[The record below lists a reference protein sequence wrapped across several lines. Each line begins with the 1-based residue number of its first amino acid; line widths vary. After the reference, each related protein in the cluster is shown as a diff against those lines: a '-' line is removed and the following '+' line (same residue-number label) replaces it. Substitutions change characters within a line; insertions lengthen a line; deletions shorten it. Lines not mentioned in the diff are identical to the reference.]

1 MTSKYPSETQ
11 PKQIFLTSVFL
22 VVMSASLL
30 GLQIALGTNTLF
42 HANKWKV
49 EKREKLLGLTG
60 SDEYLSTRAPLF
72 EGVLNL
78 GKWYG
83 HQAVRSLELKD
94 LNNVRLKFKLEEGQT
109 LSIKLNDKSYSD
121 VGIVL
126 SRSEKASNVFFGK
139 NTYTRNKLDLT
150 LDGRW
155 SFLEIDIKER
165 MVRFQLNGKEVHQ
178 LTLNSPYTFSS
189 LTMQSGL
196 TGALVDDV
204 FLLNEKGETFYEGF
218 FDIKKALGL
227 TLFWMLFLVAVKMSL
242 VAFVPGMDIKIAQ
255 LLFLVLLVCQS
266 IYYAADRFFLSKYE
280 LSPFSKM
287 LDGKDVT
294 TVGNKLEKFRWG
306 LFHFL
311 ALNPPG
317 EIPSSTVFANRG
329 YPKDRIWEGPI
340 VCTLEQCNYRRME
353 TAAHIISRGNSNLV
367 LVGTSQSIG
376 AGASSLNKTFFTIL
390 HKQIQQQLKGS
401 RLVSLNLSES
411 GSNPQILFEKYQKN
425 IEILSPEIL
434 IINLVNNGDDFNYY
448 KGLKNFLELGKKK
461 ASRIFIVQEAISNES
476 DVHLDQRREFLSS
489 LAAENVHILDLN
501 SFMNSKQ
508 VFDGDFRFWDF
519 IHFNNEG
526 HKLAGE
532 WLATQII
539 KVMSGK

>member
-1 MTSKYPSETQ
+1 M
-11 PKQIFLTSVFL
+11 
-22 VVMSASLL
+22 VMSASLL

-280 LSPFSKM
+280 LSTFSKM

>member
-1 MTSKYPSETQ
+1 MTSKYPSESP

-42 HANKWKV
+42 HGNKWKV
-49 EKREKLLGLTG
+49 EKREKLFGLTG

-83 HQAVRSLELKD
+83 HQAVRSMELKD
-94 LNNVRLKFKLEEGQT
+94 LNSVRLKFKLEEGQI
-109 LSIKLNDKSYSD
+109 LSIKLNDNSYSD
-121 VGIVL
+121 VGIVM
-126 SRSEKASNVFFGK
+126 SRSDKASNVFFGK
-139 NTYTRNKLDLT
+139 NTYIRNKLNLT

-155 SFLEIDIKER
+155 SFLDIDIKER
-165 MVRFQLNGKEVHQ
+165 VILFHLNGKEIHQ
-178 LTLNSPYTFSS
+178 LSLNSPYTFSS
-189 LTMQSGL
+189 LTLQSGL
-196 TGALVDDV
+196 KGALVDDV
-204 FLLNEKGETFYEGF
+204 FLVNEKGETFYEGF

-227 TLFWMLFLVAVKMSL
+227 TLFWMLFLAAVKMSL

-294 TVGNKLEKFRWG
+294 SVGNKLEKFRWG
-306 LFHFL
+306 MFHFL

-317 EIPSSTVFANRG
+317 EIPSSTVFAKRG

-340 VCTLEQCNYRRME
+340 VCTLQQCNYRRME

-376 AGASSLNKTFFTIL
+376 AGASSMGKTFFTIL
-390 HKQIQQQLKGS
+390 HKQIQEQLKGS

-411 GSNPQILFEKYQKN
+411 GSNPQQLFEKYNKN
-425 IEILSPEIL
+425 IEILSPEIF

-448 KGLKNFLELGKKK
+448 KGLKNFLELGMKKN
-461 ASRIFIVQEAISNES
+461 SRIFIVQEAISNES
-476 DVHLDQRREFLSS
+476 DVHLDQRRDFLSS
-489 LAAENVHILDLN
+489 LAGENVHILDLN

-508 VFDGDFRFWDF
+508 EFAGDFRFWDF

-532 WLATQII
+532 WLASQII

>member
-255 LLFLVLLVCQS
+255 LLFS
-266 IYYAADRFFLSKYE
+266 
-280 LSPFSKM
+280 
-287 LDGKDVT
+287 
-294 TVGNKLEKFRWG
+294 
-306 LFHFL
+306 
-311 ALNPPG
+311 
-317 EIPSSTVFANRG
+317 
-329 YPKDRIWEGPI
+329 
-340 VCTLEQCNYRRME
+340 
-353 TAAHIISRGNSNLV
+353 
-367 LVGTSQSIG
+367 GTSC
-376 AGASSLNKTFFTIL
+376 
-390 HKQIQQQLKGS
+390 
-401 RLVSLNLSES
+401 LSVYLLCCR
-411 GSNPQILFEKYQKN
+411 PLF
-425 IEILSPEIL
+425 P
-434 IINLVNNGDDFNYY
+434 F
-448 KGLKNFLELGKKK
+448 
-461 ASRIFIVQEAISNES
+461 
-476 DVHLDQRREFLSS
+476 
-489 LAAENVHILDLN
+489 
-501 SFMNSKQ
+501 Q
-508 VFDGDFRFWDF
+508 V
-519 IHFNNEG
+519 
-526 HKLAGE
+526 
-532 WLATQII
+532 
-539 KVMSGK
+539 